1 MRRLHFERAVVGPEI
16 DRIGYAGTTSL
27 IDLGL
32 VSLAVC
38 RNNHTIR
45 GRAAHHFSRFGSS
58 NIEFEISI
66 FLPVP
71 KKERELEQKS
81 VVGIADGGERLR
93 ARVSVETAV
102 ESFASLDQALPAL
115 KVVWVRLLSRDNRL
129 AARWYGPT

>member
-1 MRRLHFERAVVGPEI
+1 M
-16 DRIGYAGTTSL
+16 
-27 IDLGL
+27 
-32 VSLAVC
+32 SLAVC
-38 RNNHTIR
+38 RNNHKIK
-45 GRAAHHFSRFGSS
+45 GRAAHHFSRFRSS

-115 KVVWVRLLSRDNRL
+115 KVVWVRLLSPDNWL